1 MSLYA
6 HPLDPLSH
14 AEQELIVEHARRAWK
29 LEAHHLFAML
39 QLHEPTKAELASGK
53 KLDRT
58 ARVTIWDRKK
68 ATVSE
73 GLITTEGAAK
83 EFKEIPGAK
92 SPVTVVE
99 SAVALDVV
107 RRDQSVKDALARR
120 GINDIT
126 TVHMETWPIGAQI
139 PAHLD
144 DGRRLIWTPM
154 WHQPTPDANF
164 YAHPIHGL
172 HAIVDIDAEEVVGLE
187 DNADVPIPQ
196 TPGPYRES
204 QTGGTVKLKELM
216 IHQPDGASFE
226 MQGWNIKWE
235 RWSFR
240 IGFDQREGLVIHD
253 VHFTD
258 EG

>member
-1 MSLYA
+1 MSFE

-14 AEQELIVEHARRAWK
+14 SEQELIVAHARKAWK

-58 ARVTIWDRKK
+58 ARVTIWDRKR
-68 ATVSE
+68 AVVSE
-73 GLITTEGAAK
+73 GLITTDGVAK
-83 EFKEIPGAK
+83 EFIEIPGAK
-92 SPVTVVE
+92 SPVSVVE

-107 RRDQSVKDALARR
+107 RKDKSVIEALARR
-120 GINDIT
+120 GITDIT

-172 HAIVDIDAEEVVGLE
+172 H
-187 DNADVPIPQ
+187 
-196 TPGPYRES
+196 ES
-204 QTGGTVKLKELM
+204 WRPVLA
-216 IHQPDGASFE
+216 GATSAS
-226 MQGWNIKWE
+226 K
-235 RWSFR
+235 
-240 IGFDQREGLVIHD
+240 
-253 VHFTD
+253 
-258 EG
+258 

>member
-1 MSLYA
+1 MSFQ

-14 AEQELIVEHARRAWK
+14 GEQELIVAHSRKAWN
-29 LEAHHLFAML
+29 LQDHHLFAML
-39 QLHEPTKAELASGK
+39 QLHEPTKAELSSGK

-58 ARVTIWDRKK
+58 ARVTIWDRKR
-68 ATVSE
+68 AVVSE
-73 GLITTEGAAK
+73 GLITTDGVAK
-83 EFKEIPGAK
+83 EFVEIPGAK
-92 SPVTVVE
+92 SPVSVVE

-107 RRDQSVKDALARR
+107 RKDKSVIEALARR
-120 GINDIT
+120 GITDIT

-196 TPGPYRES
+196 VPGPYRES
-204 QTGGTVKLKELM
+204 QTGGSVKLKELK
-216 IHQPDGASFE
+216 IEQPDGASFDVE
-226 MQGWNIKWE
+226 GWNSVADTMALWKL
-235 RWSFR
+235 SPFR
-240 IGFDQREGLVIHD
+240 
-253 VHFTD
+253 
-258 EG
+258 